1 MMDRDSFG
9 EWIDLYERAWRTQ
22 GGALLERLFAPDAT
36 YRTAPY
42 ENPFRGFDA
51 VVRMWEPRS
60 GPDERFE
67 MSHEIIAVEGDMG
80 VARVRVVYEDPS
92 IHEYTDVWIVRF
104 DEDGRCVAF
113 EEWPFW
119 PSGQQGGWIKGPKE

>member
-1 MMDRDSFG
+1 MDRDSFG
-9 EWIDLYERAWRTQ
+9 EWIDLYERAWRAQ
-22 GGALLERLFAPDAT
+22 GGALLERLFVPDAT

-42 ENPFRGFDA
+42 ENPFRGLEA

-67 MSHEIIAVEGDMG
+67 MGHEIIAVEGDTG
-80 VARVRVVYEDPS
+80 VARVRVVYKDPS
-92 IHEYTDVWIVRF
+92 IHEYTDIWIVRF

-119 PSGQQGGWIKGPKE
+119 PSGQRGGWIKGPKE